1 MPRLA
6 IASTAAVLALAGSL
20 SASPLTLEPLVIVGE
35 SYDDMPGVVSQT
47 TGESQINNS
56 GQWVTRVAGTDTG
69 GSFLGA
75 YIFTHDGIRHDPFT
89 PVQFNETLTFYAPL
103 RSPYYSSINN
113 QGQIATI
120 YHGRV
125 TDSNGNLL
133 TGTRSMITVDGS
145 PVLRT
150 GEPTPFGGIYGGFLN
165 SRHILND
172 QGNLFANFDLFANPF
187 STFETVIEFSPS
199 ESGYD
204 QTVRLTTGMP
214 LNDGYSVR
222 GTSSA
227 TWGSFDFSNNG
238 NAIFGVTTTA
248 DDQIPRGAI
257 VVNGTIRRMSGATD
271 AFPQGE
277 FSLFTHLV
285 AINDS
290 ADFAYQG
297 FVLSSD
303 WEGGRRAIMR
313 NEDEIVW
320 IDDGS
325 DPSLADYTDIGAGAI
340 SITNG
345 GDVIWQALIQDSLG
359 ASWTALF
366 HNDLVIA
373 TSDPNFLGD
382 ALFIEGGFSFDVSDN
397 GQWVIFDT
405 PHGIYRTLIPGPST
419 TAVLTVGLIASLRRR
434 HLTPPRLRSAAP

>member
-1 MPRLA
+1 MPRLTA
-6 IASTAAVLALAGSL
+6 ITAFCALTGSVW
-20 SASPLTLEPLVIVGE
+20 ASPLTLEPLVIVGE
-35 SYDDMPGVVSQT
+35 SYGDMPGVISQT
-47 TGESQINNS
+47 SGESQINNS
-56 GQWVTRVAGTDTG
+56 GQWVTRVAGTDAG
-69 GSFLGA
+69 GSFLGT

-89 PVQFNETLTFYAPL
+89 VVPFNETLTF
-103 RSPYYSSINN
+103 RTSPPNAFYSSINN
-113 QGQIATI
+113 HGQIATTFN
-120 YHGRV
+120 GLV
-125 TDSNGNLL
+125 SDADGNLV
-133 TGTRSMITVDGS
+133 GSRSMIAVDGS

-150 GEPTPFGGIYGGFLN
+150 GDTTPFGGTYGGFG
-165 SRHILND
+165 STRHILND
-172 QGNLFANFDLFANPF
+172 QGHLLANFDLFFNPF

-204 QTVRLTTGMP
+204 QTVRMTPGMP
-214 LNDGYSVR
+214 LQDGYSVR
-222 GTSSA
+222 SDNPA
-227 TWGSFDFSNNG
+227 NWGSFDFSNNG
-238 NAIFGVTTTA
+238 NMVFGVGVA
-248 DDQIPRGAI
+248 NSDLIARPAI
-257 VVNGTIRRMSGATD
+257 VVNGIIRRMSGATD
-271 AFPQGE
+271 AFPDGE
-277 FSLFTHLV
+277 FSLFRGQV

-297 FVLSSD
+297 FMLSSD

-340 SITNG
+340 SITEG

-382 ALFIEGGFSFDVSDN
+382 ALFIEDGFSFDVSDN
-397 GQWVIFDT
+397 GQWIIFDT
-405 PHGIYRTLIPGPST
+405 PHGIYRTLIPSPGAAAILALTTLST
-419 TAVLTVGLIASLRRR
+419 TRRR
-434 HLTPPRLRSAAP
+434 RKPA